1 MIAYPLSVTV
11 YPLSVTVYP
20 LTVTVYHGAAAAALI
35 ISRHYIWR
43 IRIGF
48 AFLLP
53 HSDLVVFKVVMGR
66 WEKNQL
72 KMRAI
77 EQFISP
83 VTPATGRRV
92 IQTRLIYFFVWEIT
106 NEIH

>member
-1 MIAYPLSVTV
+1 
-11 YPLSVTVYP
+11 
-20 LTVTVYHGAAAAALI
+20 
-35 ISRHYIWR
+35 
-43 IRIGF
+43 
-48 AFLLP
+48 
-53 HSDLVVFKVVMGR
+53 VFKVVMGR